1 MKKYLKSFWNW
12 LKDLTTWDEKAFE
25 LYGEAQSRVNEV
37 KNEFKDVK
45 KAAKNV
51 VNQSKDVV
59 GAVKGKKKR
68 GRKPNYK
75 TKTNNSNKKKKWN

>member
-12 LKDLTTWDEKAFE
+12 LKDLTTLDEKAVE

-37 KNEFKDVK
+37 KSEFKDVK

-59 GAVKGKKKR
+59 DAVKGKKKR

-75 TKTNNSNKKKKWN
+75 IKTNNSKKRRK

>member
-1 MKKYLKSFWNW
+1 MKKFLKSFWNW
-12 LKDLTTWDEKAFE
+12 LKDLTTLDERTAE
-25 LYGEAQSRVNEV
+25 LYGEAKSRAKEV
-37 KNEFKDVK
+37 KKEFDDVK

-59 GAVKGKKKR
+59 DAVKGKKKR

-75 TKTNNSNKKKKWN
+75 TKTNNSNKKKK

>member
-12 LKDLTTWDEKAFE
+12 LKDLTTLDERTAE
-25 LYGEAQSRVNEV
+25 LYGEAKNRAKEV
-37 KNEFKDVK
+37 KKEFEDVK
-45 KAAKNV
+45 KATKNV

-59 GAVKGKKKR
+59 EAVKGKKKR

-75 TKTNNSNKKKKWN
+75 TKTNNSKKRKK

>member
-12 LKDLTTWDEKAFE
+12 LKDLTTLDERTAV
-25 LYGEAQSRVNEV
+25 LYGEAKSRAKEV
-37 KNEFKDVK
+37 KKEFDDVK

-59 GAVKGKKKR
+59 EAVKGKKKR

-75 TKTNNSNKKKKWN
+75 TKANNSKKRKK

>member
-12 LKDLTTWDEKAFE
+12 FKDLTTLDESAAK
-25 LYGEAQSRVNEV
+25 LYGEAKSRAKEV
-37 KNEFKDVK
+37 KKEFDDVK
-45 KAAKNV
+45 KAAINV

-59 GAVKGKKKR
+59 EAVKGKKKR

-75 TKTNNSNKKKKWN
+75 TKTNNSKKRKK

>member
-1 MKKYLKSFWNW
+1 MKKYLKSFLNW

-37 KNEFKDVK
+37 KSEFMDVK

-59 GAVKGKKKR
+59 DALKGKKKR

-75 TKTNNSNKKKKWN
+75 TKTNNSKRKKK

>member
-12 LKDLTTWDEKAFE
+12 LKDLTTLDESAAK
-25 LYGEAQSRVNEV
+25 LYGEAKSRAKEV
-37 KNEFKDVK
+37 KKEFDYVK

-59 GAVKGKKKR
+59 DAVKGKKKR
-68 GRKPNYK
+68 GRKPNNK
-75 TKTNNSNKKKKWN
+75 TKTNNSKKRKK

>member
-37 KNEFKDVK
+37 KNEFKEVK

-59 GAVKGKKKR
+59 EAVKGKKKR

-75 TKTNNSNKKKKWN
+75 TKTNNSKRKKK

>member
-1 MKKYLKSFWNW
+1 MKKYLKNFWNW
-12 LKDLTTWDEKAFE
+12 LKDLTTLDERTAE
-25 LYGEAQSRVNEV
+25 LYGEAKSRAKEV
-37 KNEFKDVK
+37 KKEFDDVK

-59 GAVKGKKKR
+59 DAVKGKKKR

-75 TKTNNSNKKKKWN
+75 TKTNNSKKRKK

>member
-1 MKKYLKSFWNW
+1 MKKHLKSFWNW
-12 LKDLTTWDEKAFE
+12 LRSLTTLDESAAKF
-25 LYGEAQSRVNEV
+25 YGEAKSRVKEV
-37 KNEFKDVK
+37 KSEFEDVK

-59 GAVKGKKKR
+59 GAVKGNKKR

-75 TKTNNSNKKKKWN
+75 TKTNNSNKKKK

>member
-37 KNEFKDVK
+37 KKEFNDVK
-45 KAAKNV
+45 KATKNV

-59 GAVKGKKKR
+59 EAVRGKKKR

-75 TKTNNSNKKKKWN
+75 TKTNNSKRKKK

>member
-75 TKTNNSNKKKKWN
+75 TKTNNSNKKKK

>member
-12 LKDLTTWDEKAFE
+12 LKDLTTLDERTAE
-25 LYGEAQSRVNEV
+25 LYGEAKSRAKEV
-37 KNEFKDVK
+37 KKEFDDVK

-51 VNQSKDVV
+51 VDQSKDVED
-59 GAVKGKKKR
+59 AVKGKKKR

-75 TKTNNSNKKKKWN
+75 TKTNNSKRKKK

>member
-1 MKKYLKSFWNW
+1 MKKYLKNFWNW

-75 TKTNNSNKKKKWN
+75 TKTNNSNKKKK

>member
-12 LKDLTTWDEKAFE
+12 LKDLTTLDERTAE
-25 LYGEAQSRVNEV
+25 LNGEAKNRSKEV
-37 KNEFKDVK
+37 KKEFDDVK

-59 GAVKGKKKR
+59 EAVKGKKKR

-75 TKTNNSNKKKKWN
+75 TKTNNSKRKKK